1 MSDDFLTNLRDTIT
15 AHHVDDS
22 IAENIINSIR
32 KLYGGNPFYIKKTT
46 GGVDSRNAEIYC
58 RLTGKK
64 HADLCREFGLGYQ
77 QICKIVK
84 AERKKQGNH
93 ETQKIFN

>member
-22 IAENIINSIR
+22 IADNIVDSVR
-32 KLYGGNPFYIKKTT
+32 KLYGGNPIYIKKTT
-46 GGVDSRNAEIYC
+46 TATNSRNTEIC
-58 RLTGKK
+58 RRFNGKN
-64 HADLCREFGLGYQ
+64 HADLGREFSLCYQ

-84 AERKKQGNH
+84 AGRKKQRNH
-93 ETQKIFN
+93 QA